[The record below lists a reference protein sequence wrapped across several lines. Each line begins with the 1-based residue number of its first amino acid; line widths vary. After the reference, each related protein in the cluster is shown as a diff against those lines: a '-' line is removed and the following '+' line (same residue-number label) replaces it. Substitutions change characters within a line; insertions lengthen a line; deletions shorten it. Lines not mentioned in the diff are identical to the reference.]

1 MAEHSPK
8 RRNFEEDGA
17 ELDSILNPAR
27 NYPRKRVAVAVSM
40 VLMRKGGST
49 VLNRPMNSAKYV
61 GSEKPNVVSSS
72 YI

>member
-1 MAEHSPK
+1 MAERSPK

-27 NYPRKRVAVAVSM
+27 NYPRKRVAVAVSV
-40 VLMRKGGST
+40 VLMRKEGGT
-49 VLNRPMNSAKYV
+49 MLNRIMDSAKYV
-61 GSEKPNVVSSS
+61 GSEKPNVVSSG